1 MSGGGAVQAEP
12 LDRRAVR
19 AALSAEIDG
28 LEQVIAL
35 LEKIAGEVARVD
47 SSLAGGVPAGEEHHQ
62 LFATIEGHLATAR
75 SWVRES
81 RDRLDAWADR
91 LRDAR
96 DSAAV
101 DLERVRGILE
111 CIVTDQLE
119 PARVA
124 LRDLLDE
131 HLPEQPV

>member
-1 MSGGGAVQAEP
+1 VSGGGVVQAEP
-12 LDRRAVR
+12 LDRGAVR
-19 AALSAEIDG
+19 AALSAEVEG

-35 LEKIAGEVARVD
+35 IEKVAGELERAAN
-47 SSLAGGVPAGEEHHQ
+47 SLASGQPAGEEHRQ
-62 LFATIEGHLATAR
+62 LFATIEGQLATAR

-96 DSAAV
+96 DPAAA
-101 DLERVRGILE
+101 DLKGVRGILE

-119 PARVA
+119 PACAA
-124 LRDLLDE
+124 LRNLLDE
-131 HLPEQPV
+131 HLPEQAV